1 MALYVKLSDTNV
13 VENVA
18 YVEDAIDAPEDYLE
32 VTTDVIPNINDI
44 FVDGQVVDEDGNVI
58 DVAYRHNGLSEE

>member
-18 YVEDAIDAPEDYLE
+18 YVENAIDAPEDYLE

-58 DVAYRHNGLSEE
+58 DVAYRHNGLSED